1 MAAAG
6 AAGISSPIK
15 IKSLL
20 SLLRGNIFLCRLHSW
35 LVFPNLP
42 FAPPI
47 PLKGSVE
54 SAQVLRLMGHLS
66 FFYDTAR
73 VPT

>member
-42 FAPPI
+42 HTPGTPD
-47 PLKGSVE
+47 E

-66 FFYDTAR
+66 FFYDAAR